1 LLLCTC
7 CFCGSPVEHESRLW
21 VNLENAIAT
30 HATLAVCFFHGRSH
44 DLVRQC
50 RMEDLIQR
58 LREALERFREA
69 AQATFMPRPVPV
81 PIPVRVKR

>member
-1 LLLCTC
+1 MARPLKVIL
-7 CFCGSPVEHESRLW
+7 
-21 VNLENAIAT
+21 VNLNLVSRTHRNAIAT
-30 HATLAVCFFHGRSH
+30 HITLAVCFFHGRSH
-44 DLVRQC
+44 DLVRQWA
-50 RMEDLIQR
+50 MEDLIQR

>member
-1 LLLCTC
+1 M
-7 CFCGSPVEHESRLW
+7 
-21 VNLENAIAT
+21 
-30 HATLAVCFFHGRSH
+30 LAVCFFHGRSH
-44 DLVRQC
+44 DLVRQWA
-50 RMEDLIQR
+50 MEDLIQR